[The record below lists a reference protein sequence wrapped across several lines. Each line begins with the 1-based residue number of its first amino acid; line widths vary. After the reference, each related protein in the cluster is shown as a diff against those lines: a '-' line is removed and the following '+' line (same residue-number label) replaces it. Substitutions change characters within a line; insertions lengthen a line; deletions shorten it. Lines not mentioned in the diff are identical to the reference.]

1 MTGERLERLC
11 FVTASDVCG
20 QEIILYCERTGR
32 RGALLARV
40 PAAAANGGVAEQAV
54 AWSGERG

>member
-32 RGALLARV
+32 MGALLAACRQQR
-40 PAAAANGGVAEQAV
+40 PTV
-54 AWSGERG
+54 AWPSKL